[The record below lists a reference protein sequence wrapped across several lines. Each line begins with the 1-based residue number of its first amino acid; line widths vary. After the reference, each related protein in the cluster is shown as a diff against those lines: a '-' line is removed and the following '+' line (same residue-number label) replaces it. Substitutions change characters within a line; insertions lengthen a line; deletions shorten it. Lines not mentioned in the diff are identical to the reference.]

1 MKKMTNNRALR
12 NSGFSLVE
20 MAIVLVIV
28 GLLLGG
34 LLTPL
39 SMQMEQ
45 RKMSETQRQMD
56 EIREALIGFALRNG
70 YLPCPAISA
79 SDGLEDRDG
88 DKCGDDKRQGYVP
101 WATLGVGKLDSWG
114 HLFHY
119 SVTPAFTR
127 TLAPFAM
134 STARDIS
141 VYTRSGAAG
150 TLVGAT
156 AENDIPAVV
165 MSYGKN
171 GAHATSDQG
180 VLIADPSSTN
190 IDEKANAGGDGTRFV
205 TRPPGDNAR
214 QPGGEFDDMVS
225 WISPNILYN
234 RMVAAQRLP

>member
-1 MKKMTNNRALR
+1 MKNTPPYKNT
-12 NSGFSLVE
+12 GFSLVE

-34 LLTPL
+34 MLTPL

-45 RKMSETQRQMD
+45 RKMSETQRQMEETKD
-56 EIREALIGFALRNG
+56 ALIGFALRNG

-79 SDGLEDRDG
+79 SNGLEDRDG
-88 DKCGDDKRQGYVP
+88 DKCGDDKRQGYIP

-114 HLFHY
+114 HLFRY
-119 SVTPAFTR
+119 SVTPAFTHA
-127 TLAPFAM
+127 LAPFAL

-141 VYTRSGAAG
+141 VVTRSGAEGA
-150 TLVGAT
+150 LVGAT
-156 AENDIPAVV
+156 AENDIPVVV

-190 IDEKANAGGDGTRFV
+190 VDEKANWGGDGTRFIA
-205 TRPPGDNAR
+205 RPPGDNTG
-214 QPGGEFDDMVS
+214 QPGGEFDDLVT

>member
-1 MKKMTNNRALR
+1 MTSATGRDK
-12 NSGFSLVE
+12 GFSLVE

-34 LLTPL
+34 MLAPL

-45 RKMSETQRQMD
+45 RKISETQRQMD
-56 EIREALIGFALRNG
+56 EIKEALIGFALRNG

-79 SDGLEDRDG
+79 SNGLEDRNG
-88 DKCGDDKRQGYVP
+88 DNGDTCGDDKRQGYLP

-114 HLFHY
+114 HLFRY

-127 TLAPFAM
+127 TQAPFAL
-134 STARDIS
+134 STQRDIS
-141 VYTRSGAAG
+141 VMTRSGEAG

-156 AENDIPAVV
+156 AENDIPVV
-165 MSYGKN
+165 ILSYGRN

-180 VLIADPSSTN
+180 VLIPDPSGTN
-190 IDEKANAGGDGTRFV
+190 SDEKTNSGGDGTRFIA
-205 TRPPGDNAR
+205 RPASDNVR